1 MRQHHGYIVDSDLPV
16 ANADEDSSQPGTS
29 GSNKATAL
37 ARVSLGAAPAPHGAA
52 TPPHRMSLPGGPA
65 DHLHYGSSDANLTGV
80 AKDLA
85 AVRSI
90 VMGSWI
96 NLLLLAVPLAFA
108 SGVYEWGAVP
118 TFTLNFVALIP
129 LALILG
135 DVTEDLALRYAGGK
149 GCTWHPD

>member
-1 MRQHHGYIVDSDLPV
+1 
-16 ANADEDSSQPGTS
+16 
-29 GSNKATAL
+29 
-37 ARVSLGAAPAPHGAA
+37 
-52 TPPHRMSLPGGPA
+52 MSLPGGGGA
-65 DHLHYGSSDANLTGV
+65 DHLHYGGSDADLTGV
-80 AKDLA
+80 TKDLA

-135 DVTEDLALRYAGGK
+135 DVTEDLALR
-149 GCTWHPD
+149 